1 MEVYPE
7 IGSRLGKHLF
17 RAKYKG
23 QKLGLFALYA
33 YFFLFAVW
41 LPNGQHLA
49 VIKETFLQP

>member
-23 QKLGLFALYA
+23 KKLGLFALYA